1 MNDPTGF
8 DNHVIKSS
16 CIGIAKFLASSENK
30 ATIMHFFKAIL
41 NCLVLR
47 GPIFKQGA
55 LT

>member
-30 ATIMHFFKAIL
+30 AINNAFF
-41 NCLVLR
+41 
-47 GPIFKQGA
+47 
-55 LT
+55 